1 MTTSEKLEPDR
12 DGDIANRLVARVVAA
27 PVVDLAV
34 WTLVD
39 IHQRDEPTSC
49 WYYTINDPRSVQRNA
64 RARPGRAEL
73 SFR

>member
-39 IHQRDEPTSC
+39 IHQRDEPTSG
-49 WYYTINDPRSVQRNA
+49 WYDATDDGAPFTGMRSR
-64 RARPGRAEL
+64 RPPER
-73 SFR
+73 